1 MNIQNLIKICFVAI
15 LLISCNKEEE
25 YIPMFASAQ
34 QRTVKLSCVDKD
46 GNDLL
51 ADENFVDQLKIYG
64 CLSKKELDFQIKE
77 IKKDGESQ
85 NYLYFAPDFP
95 NTNDMQY
102 EGNNLAYGR
111 SQFVMT
117 INKQKLTF
125 SCFFRYTCSETPW
138 LLGGSAIALKSIE
151 YKYQIV
157 TRNED
162 QSLFSDFPLCLEIDE
177 GSIKIQ

>member
-1 MNIQNLIKICFVAI
+1 MNIQNFIKICFVAI

-51 ADENFVDQLKIYG
+51 ADEDFVDQIKIYG
-64 CLSKKELDFQIKE
+64 CLSKKELKFQIDE
-77 IKKDGESQ
+77 ITKDGKSQ
-85 NYLYFAPDFP
+85 NYLYFSPDLP

-102 EGNNLAYGR
+102 EGNYVAYGR
-111 SQFVMT
+111 SQFVLT
-117 INKQKLTF
+117 INKQKTTF
-125 SCFFRYTCSETPW
+125 SCLYRFHLSKIPD
-138 LLGGSAIALKSIE
+138 LIGGSSIALISITDGDNIAEQFDIGKS
-151 YKYQIV
+151 
-157 TRNED
+157 
-162 QSLFSDFPLCLEIDE
+162 LPLCLEIDE

>member
-1 MNIQNLIKICFVAI
+1 
-15 LLISCNKEEE
+15 
-25 YIPMFASAQ
+25 MFASAQ
-34 QRTVKLSCVDKD
+34 QRTVELSCVDKD

-77 IKKDGESQ
+77 IKKDGKSQ

-111 SQFVMT
+111 SQFVLT
-117 INKQKLTF
+117 INKQKTTF
-125 SCFFRYTCSETPW
+125 SCLYRYHLSKIPD
-138 LLGGSAIALKSIE
+138 LIGGNGIAIQSIE
-151 YKYQIV
+151 YKSQIINL
-157 TRNED
+157 NEH
-162 QSLFSDFPLCLEIDE
+162 QSPLCLEIYKDA
-177 GSIKIQ
+177 IKLR